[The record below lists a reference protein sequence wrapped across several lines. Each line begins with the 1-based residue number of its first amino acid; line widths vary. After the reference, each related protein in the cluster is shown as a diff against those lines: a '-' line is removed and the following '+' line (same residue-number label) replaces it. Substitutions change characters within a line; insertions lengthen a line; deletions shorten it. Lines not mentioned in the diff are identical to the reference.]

1 MNRKRVIVVSFL
13 FFFVIDTFNSAA
25 ISYELQLVFP
35 RVTASQC
42 GLAIAMQ
49 RERDRQQTVARD
61 LSSNS
66 AFGYNFR
73 GRGVCISRPRG
84 KPYHPKA
91 EIARVAGGLML
102 QGAGQ

>member
-1 MNRKRVIVVSFL
+1 MIVVFL
-13 FFFVIDTFNSAA
+13 FLFIDPFNSAA

-49 RERDRQQTVARD
+49 RERDRRQTVARD

-66 AFGYNFR
+66 AFECNFC
-73 GRGVCISRPRG
+73 GRGVRISRPHG

-91 EIARVAGGLML
+91 EIARAAGGLLL